1 MDVNLLENALQI
13 ALDAHR
19 GQVDKAG
26 RPYILHP
33 LRVMAAMRTDD
44 ERAVALLHDVIED
57 GGYDVAQLVDSG
69 IPLHVAQAV
78 DCLSKRDGEDYP
90 AFIARVIENPLA
102 ARVKQADIA
111 DNIDVLRLEDL
122 SEQDLERVAKY
133 HRAWRQ
139 LDAALQAALT

>member
-1 MDVNLLENALQI
+1 MHLLENALQI

-57 GGYDVAQLVDSG
+57 GGYDVTRLADAG

-78 DCLSKRDGEDYP
+78 DCLSKHDGEDYP

-111 DNIDVLRLEDL
+111 DNIDVLRLADL
-122 SEQDLERVAKY
+122 SAQDLERVAKY

-139 LDAALQAALT
+139 LDSALQAGAA

>member
-1 MDVNLLENALQI
+1 MHLLENALQI

-57 GGYDVAQLVDSG
+57 GGYDVARLMDAG
-69 IPLHVAQAV
+69 IPLRVAQAV
-78 DCLSKRDGEDYP
+78 ECLSKRDGEDYP

-102 ARVKQADIA
+102 AQVKQADIA
-111 DNIDVLRLEDL
+111 DNIDVLRLEEL
-122 SEQDLERVAKY
+122 SEQDLARVAKY

-139 LDAALQAALT
+139 LDAALGKKAQ

>member
-1 MDVNLLENALQI
+1 MHLLEIALQI

-33 LRVMAAMRTDD
+33 LRVMASMRTDD

-57 GGYDVAQLVDSG
+57 GEYDVARLVDAG
-69 IPLHVAQAV
+69 IPLHVTQAV
-78 DCLSKRDGEDYP
+78 ECLSKRDGEDYP

-111 DNIDVLRLEDL
+111 DNIDVLRLEQL
-122 SEQDLERVAKY
+122 SEQDLQRVAKY
-133 HRAWRQ
+133 HQAWRQ
-139 LDAALQAALT
+139 LDEDFQADAT